1 MSTNKT
7 ESIRFF
13 WNGIKVNGG
22 KLIRCFYFTDSESVT
37 ISARDYAD
45 LPRDMFKVKNETDLY
60 TDYFDSDSA
69 TLTPA
74 HPLYKYARAAAL
86 KSAMRGEPE
95 YIAKLEQDEQDA
107 KQPGRYHWRKPEDI
121 RAEIDRRQAQLD
133 RNAAELATLPKGH
146 PTAADVEAV
155 HEMNTAAESARLAR
169 EHAEQLERREKAIRT
184 RNENRAFI
192 EQTAAAHPIKDGAPV
207 VTVEW
212 SENGAFDDGMKFS
225 VAAAEIIFKT
235 LDEKISAEQE
245 RGYDK
250 TSFSITYTDADG
262 EPSTYEG
269 RYDLGDNDGGL
280 IAHIRSFGAF
290 LRDKGNFGNGK
301 PTDEDKETGAAI
313 VAVADLLEQYTEG
326 GRVVSV
332 MPAPWLEEYKRRK
345 AEQAQQ
351 EQEQARQDFADILES
366 VQMLTDEQIERAVFA
381 ISPTDAEKLD
391 VAASSFRNCTAA
403 TRQTPWR
410 CSAAG
415 SAAKIPNSP
424 TKKIHI
430 PNTNSP
436 PRRSRGQKGKH
447 HGTDRSRQENASGV
461 GPHGMRL
468 PPDRRGV
475 QEEQNEI
482 HAGQQADYPREGRFF
497 AGSTSVSG
505 RYRSQRL
512 SLHSRT
518 IYPQRTGCVF

>member
-1 MSTNKT
+1 MNTNKT

-13 WNGIKVNGG
+13 YNGIKVNGG
-22 KLIRCFYFTDSESVT
+22 KLIRCFYFTDSKSDAVT

-69 TLTPA
+69 TITPA

-95 YIAKLEQDEQDA
+95 YIAKLKQSEQDA
-107 KQPGRYHWRKPEDI
+107 KTPGRYHWRSADAI
-121 RAEIDRRQAQLD
+121 RAEIDQRQAQLD

-212 SENGAFDDGMKFS
+212 SENGAFDDNMKFS
-225 VAAAEIIFKT
+225 VSAAEIIFKT
-235 LDEKISAEQE
+235 LDEKIYNDQE

-250 TSFSITYTDADG
+250 TSFLIEYTDENG

-301 PTDEDKETGAAI
+301 PTDEDK
-313 VAVADLLEQYTEG
+313 
-326 GRVVSV
+326 
-332 MPAPWLEEYKRRK
+332 
-345 AEQAQQ
+345 
-351 EQEQARQDFADILES
+351 
-366 VQMLTDEQIERAVFA
+366 
-381 ISPTDAEKLD
+381 LD
-391 VAASSFRNCTAA
+391 VA
-403 TRQTPWR
+403 
-410 CSAAG
+410 
-415 SAAKIPNSP
+415 
-424 TKKIHI
+424 
-430 PNTNSP
+430 
-436 PRRSRGQKGKH
+436 
-447 HGTDRSRQENASGV
+447 
-461 GPHGMRL
+461 
-468 PPDRRGV
+468 
-475 QEEQNEI
+475 
-482 HAGQQADYPREGRFF
+482 RFF
-497 AGSTSVSG
+497 LQELHRRNESNALSVFRRWKHGESPE
-505 RYRSQRL
+505 Q
-512 SLHSRT
+512 
-518 IYPQRTGCVF
+518 PD

>member
-1 MSTNKT
+1 MNTNKT

-22 KLIRCFYFTDSESVT
+22 KLIRCFYFTDSKSDSVT
-37 ISARDYAD
+37 ISARDYD
-45 LPRDMFKVKNETDLY
+45 HLPRDLFTVKNETDLY

-95 YIAKLEQDEQDA
+95 YIAKLKNTVENKKLAPWQ
-107 KQPGRYHWRKPEDI
+107 KPDDFC
-121 RAEIDRRQAQLD
+121 AEIDRRQAQLD

-184 RNENRAFI
+184 RNENRTFI
-192 EQTAAAHPIKDGAPV
+192 EQTAAAHPIRDGAPV

-235 LDEKISAEQE
+235 LDEKIASDPE

-250 TSFSITYTDADG
+250 TSFSITYTNADG
-262 EPSTYEG
+262 EQDTYKG

-290 LRDKGNFGNGK
+290 LRDNGNFGSGK

-351 EQEQARQDFADILES
+351 EQEQARQRFADILES
-366 VQMLTDEQIERAVFA
+366 VQMLTDEQLERAVFA
-381 ISPTDAEKLD
+381 ISPTDKEKID
-391 VAASSFRNCTAA
+391 VA
-403 TRQTPWR
+403 
-410 CSAAG
+410 
-415 SAAKIPNSP
+415 
-424 TKKIHI
+424 
-430 PNTNSP
+430 
-436 PRRSRGQKGKH
+436 
-447 HGTDRSRQENASGV
+447 
-461 GPHGMRL
+461 
-468 PPDRRGV
+468 
-475 QEEQNEI
+475 
-482 HAGQQADYPREGRFF
+482 RFF
-497 AGSTSVSG
+497 L
-505 RYRSQRL
+505 QEL
-512 SLHSRT
+512 SRRDEANALA
-518 IYPQRTGCVF
+518 VFRRWKRGENPEQPD

>member
-1 MSTNKT
+1 MNTNKT

-22 KLIRCFYFTDSESVT
+22 KLIRCFYFTDSKSDSVT

-45 LPRDMFKVKNETDLY
+45 LPRDMFKVKNDTDLY

-86 KSAMRGEPE
+86 KAAMRGEPE
-95 YIAKLEQDEQDA
+95 YIAKLKNTVENKKLAPWQ
-107 KQPGRYHWRKPEDI
+107 KPDDF

-155 HEMNTAAESARLAR
+155 HEMNNAAESARLAR
-169 EHAEQLERREKAIRT
+169 EHAAELERREKAIRT

-212 SENGAFDDGMKFS
+212 SENGAFDDNMKFS

-235 LDEKISAEQE
+235 LDEKISADQE

-250 TSFSITYTDADG
+250 TSFSIAYTDENG

-301 PTDEDKETGAAI
+301 PTDENKENGAAI
-313 VAVADLLEQYTEG
+313 VALADQLEQYTEG

-351 EQEQARQDFADILES
+351 EQEQARQSFDDILES

-381 ISPTDAEKLD
+381 ISPTDKEKID
-391 VAASSFRNCTAA
+391 VA
-403 TRQTPWR
+403 
-410 CSAAG
+410 
-415 SAAKIPNSP
+415 
-424 TKKIHI
+424 
-430 PNTNSP
+430 
-436 PRRSRGQKGKH
+436 
-447 HGTDRSRQENASGV
+447 
-461 GPHGMRL
+461 
-468 PPDRRGV
+468 
-475 QEEQNEI
+475 
-482 HAGQQADYPREGRFF
+482 RFF
-497 AGSTSVSG
+497 L
-505 RYRSQRL
+505 QEL
-512 SLHSRT
+512 SRRDEANALA
-518 IYPQRTGCVF
+518 VFRRWKCGENPDQPD

>member
-1 MSTNKT
+1 MNTNKT

-60 TDYFDSDSA
+60 TDYFDSDRA
-69 TLTPA
+69 TVTPE

-95 YIAKLEQDEQDA
+95 YIAKLKNTVENKKLAPWQ
-107 KQPGRYHWRKPEDI
+107 KPDDF

-235 LDEKISAEQE
+235 LDEKISADQE

-250 TSFSITYTDADG
+250 TSFSIAYTDADG

-290 LRDKGNFGNGK
+290 LRDKGNLGNGK

-366 VQMLTDEQIERAVFA
+366 VQMLTDEQLERAVFA
-381 ISPTDAEKLD
+381 ISPTDKEKID
-391 VAASSFRNCTAA
+391 VA
-403 TRQTPWR
+403 
-410 CSAAG
+410 
-415 SAAKIPNSP
+415 
-424 TKKIHI
+424 
-430 PNTNSP
+430 
-436 PRRSRGQKGKH
+436 
-447 HGTDRSRQENASGV
+447 
-461 GPHGMRL
+461 
-468 PPDRRGV
+468 
-475 QEEQNEI
+475 
-482 HAGQQADYPREGRFF
+482 RFF
-497 AGSTSVSG
+497 L
-505 RYRSQRL
+505 QE
-512 SLHSRT
+512 LHR
-518 IYPQRTGCVF
+518 RDEANALAVFRRWKRGENPEQPD

>member
-1 MSTNKT
+1 MNTNKT

-13 WNGIKVNGG
+13 YNGIKVNGG
-22 KLIRCFYFTDSESVT
+22 KLIRCFYFTDSENGSVT

-45 LPRDMFKVKNETDLY
+45 LPRDMFKVKNDTDLY

-69 TLTPA
+69 TVTPE
-74 HPLYKYARAAAL
+74 HPLYKYVRAAAL
-86 KSAMRGEPE
+86 KAAMRGEPE
-95 YIAKLEQDEQDA
+95 YIAKLKQSEQDA
-107 KQPGRYHWRKPEDI
+107 KTPGRYHWRSADAI
-121 RAEIDRRQAQLD
+121 RAEIDQRQAQLD

-155 HEMNTAAESARLAR
+155 HEMNNAAESARLAR
-169 EHAEQLERREKAIRT
+169 EHAEQLERREKDIRT

-225 VAAAEIIFKT
+225 VAAADIIFKA
-235 LDEKISAEQE
+235 LDEKISNDQE
-245 RGYDK
+245 HGYDK
-250 TSFSITYTDADG
+250 TSFLIEYTDENG

-313 VAVADLLEQYTEG
+313 VALADHLEQYTEG

-332 MPAPWLEEYKRRK
+332 MPAPWLEEYQRRK

-351 EQEQARQDFADILES
+351 EQEQAQHDMADILEA
-366 VQMLTDEQIERAVFA
+366 VQMLTDEQLERAIFT

-391 VAASSFRNCTAA
+391 VA
-403 TRQTPWR
+403 
-410 CSAAG
+410 
-415 SAAKIPNSP
+415 
-424 TKKIHI
+424 
-430 PNTNSP
+430 
-436 PRRSRGQKGKH
+436 
-447 HGTDRSRQENASGV
+447 
-461 GPHGMRL
+461 
-468 PPDRRGV
+468 
-475 QEEQNEI
+475 
-482 HAGQQADYPREGRFF
+482 RFF
-497 AGSTSVSG
+497 LQELHRRDESNALSVFRRWKRGEASK
-505 RYRSQRL
+505 Q
-512 SLHSRT
+512 
-518 IYPQRTGCVF
+518 PD

>member
-1 MSTNKT
+1 MNTNKT

-22 KLIRCFYFTDSESVT
+22 KLIRCFYFTDSKSDSVT
-37 ISARDYAD
+37 ISARDYD
-45 LPRDMFKVKNETDLY
+45 HLPRDLFTVKNETDLY

-86 KSAMRGEPE
+86 KAAMRGEPE
-95 YIAKLEQDEQDA
+95 YIAKLKQSEQDA
-107 KQPGRYHWRKPEDI
+107 KTPGRYHWRSADAI
-121 RAEIDRRQAQLD
+121 RAEIEQRQAQLD
-133 RNAAELATLPKGH
+133 RNTAELATLPKGH

-169 EHAEQLERREKAIRT
+169 ENAEQLERREKAIRT

-212 SENGAFDDGMKFS
+212 SENSAFDDGMKFS

-235 LDEKISAEQE
+235 LDEKIASDPE

-250 TSFSITYTDADG
+250 TSFSIEYTDADG
-262 EPSTYEG
+262 EQDTYKG

-280 IAHIRSFGAF
+280 IAHIRSFGEMY
-290 LRDKGNFGNGK
+290 RDRGSCNDGK
-301 PTDEDKETGAAI
+301 PTADEQETGAAI

-332 MPAPWLEEYKRRK
+332 MPAPWLEEYQRRK
-345 AEQAQQ
+345 AEQTQQ

-366 VQMLTDEQIERAVFA
+366 VQMLTDEQLERAVFA
-381 ISPTDAEKLD
+381 ISPTDKEKID
-391 VAASSFRNCTAA
+391 VA
-403 TRQTPWR
+403 
-410 CSAAG
+410 
-415 SAAKIPNSP
+415 
-424 TKKIHI
+424 
-430 PNTNSP
+430 
-436 PRRSRGQKGKH
+436 
-447 HGTDRSRQENASGV
+447 
-461 GPHGMRL
+461 
-468 PPDRRGV
+468 
-475 QEEQNEI
+475 
-482 HAGQQADYPREGRFF
+482 RFF
-497 AGSTSVSG
+497 L
-505 RYRSQRL
+505 QEL
-512 SLHSRT
+512 SRRDEKNALA
-518 IYPQRTGCVF
+518 VFRRWKNGDTPEQPD

>member
-1 MSTNKT
+1 MNTNKT

-22 KLIRCFYFTDSESVT
+22 KLIRCFYFTDSKSDSVT
-37 ISARDYAD
+37 ISARDYD
-45 LPRDMFKVKNETDLY
+45 HLPRDLFTVKNETDLY

-69 TLTPA
+69 ALTPA
-74 HPLYKYARAAAL
+74 HPLYKYALAAAL
-86 KSAMRGEPE
+86 KAAMRGEPE
-95 YIAKLEQDEQDA
+95 YIAKLKNTVENKKLAPWQ
-107 KQPGRYHWRKPEDI
+107 KPDDF

-225 VAAAEIIFKT
+225 VAAAEIIFKV
-235 LDEKISAEQE
+235 LDEQNHNDQE

-250 TSFSITYTDADG
+250 TSFLIEYTDADG
-262 EPSTYEG
+262 EQDTYKG
-269 RYDLGDNDGGL
+269 RYDLGDYDGGL

-332 MPAPWLEEYKRRK
+332 MPAPWLEEYQRRK
-345 AEQAQQ
+345 AKQAQQ

-391 VAASSFRNCTAA
+391 VA
-403 TRQTPWR
+403 
-410 CSAAG
+410 
-415 SAAKIPNSP
+415 
-424 TKKIHI
+424 
-430 PNTNSP
+430 
-436 PRRSRGQKGKH
+436 
-447 HGTDRSRQENASGV
+447 
-461 GPHGMRL
+461 
-468 PPDRRGV
+468 
-475 QEEQNEI
+475 
-482 HAGQQADYPREGRFF
+482 RFF
-497 AGSTSVSG
+497 LQVLRRRDEAHALDVFRRWKAGA
-505 RYRSQRL
+505 
-512 SLHSRT
+512 
-518 IYPQRTGCVF
+518 

>member
-1 MSTNKT
+1 MNTNKT

-22 KLIRCFYFTDSESVT
+22 NKLIRCFYSLDN
-37 ISARDYAD
+37 SARQSGPCVNIYAKGYGAE
-45 LPRDMFKVKNETDLY
+45 LPRDLFTVRNETDSM
-60 TDYFDSDSA
+60 TDYFDTDSA

-95 YIAKLEQDEQDA
+95 YIAKLEQEAQDA
-107 KQPGRYHWRKPEDI
+107 QQPGRYHWRKPEDI

-169 EHAEQLERREKAIRT
+169 EHAAELERREKAIRT

-235 LDEKISAEQE
+235 LDEKTHADPE
-245 RGYDK
+245 RGYYK
-250 TSFSITYTDADG
+250 TSFSIDYTNADG
-262 EPSTYEG
+262 EQDTYKG
-269 RYDLGDNDGGL
+269 RYGLGDNDGGL
-280 IAHIRSFGAF
+280 IAHIRNYGKFYTEKGRFGTGA
-290 LRDKGNFGNGK
+290 
-301 PTDEDKETGAAI
+301 TDEDRKMGAEI
-313 VAVADLLEQYTEG
+313 IAVADLLEQHTEA

-332 MPAPWLEEYKRRK
+332 MPAPWLEEYQRRK

-366 VQMLTDEQIERAVFA
+366 VQMLTDEQIERVIFA
-381 ISPTDAEKLD
+381 ISPTDKEKID
-391 VAASSFRNCTAA
+391 VA
-403 TRQTPWR
+403 
-410 CSAAG
+410 
-415 SAAKIPNSP
+415 
-424 TKKIHI
+424 
-430 PNTNSP
+430 
-436 PRRSRGQKGKH
+436 
-447 HGTDRSRQENASGV
+447 
-461 GPHGMRL
+461 
-468 PPDRRGV
+468 
-475 QEEQNEI
+475 
-482 HAGQQADYPREGRFF
+482 RFF
-497 AGSTSVSG
+497 L
-505 RYRSQRL
+505 QEL
-512 SLHSRT
+512 SRRDETNALA
-518 IYPQRTGCVF
+518 VFRRWKRGEDPEQPD

>member
-1 MSTNKT
+1 MNTNKT

-60 TDYFDSDSA
+60 TDYFDSDRA
-69 TLTPA
+69 TVTPE

-95 YIAKLEQDEQDA
+95 YIAKLKNTVENKKLAPWQ
-107 KQPGRYHWRKPEDI
+107 KPDDF

-212 SENGAFDDGMKFS
+212 SESGAFDDGMKFS

-235 LDEKISAEQE
+235 LDEKISADQE

-250 TSFSITYTDADG
+250 TSFSITYTNADG
-262 EPSTYEG
+262 EQDTYKG
-269 RYDLGDNDGGL
+269 RYDLGDNEGGL

-290 LRDKGNFGNGK
+290 LRDKGNFGSGK

-366 VQMLTDEQIERAVFA
+366 VQMLTDEQLERAVFA
-381 ISPTDAEKLD
+381 ISPTDKEKID
-391 VAASSFRNCTAA
+391 VA
-403 TRQTPWR
+403 
-410 CSAAG
+410 
-415 SAAKIPNSP
+415 
-424 TKKIHI
+424 
-430 PNTNSP
+430 
-436 PRRSRGQKGKH
+436 
-447 HGTDRSRQENASGV
+447 
-461 GPHGMRL
+461 
-468 PPDRRGV
+468 
-475 QEEQNEI
+475 
-482 HAGQQADYPREGRFF
+482 RFF
-497 AGSTSVSG
+497 L
-505 RYRSQRL
+505 QE
-512 SLHSRT
+512 LHR
-518 IYPQRTGCVF
+518 RDEANALAVFRRWKRGENPEQPD

>member
-1 MSTNKT
+1 MNTNKT

-22 KLIRCFYFTDSESVT
+22 KLIRCFYFTDSDSVT

-60 TDYFDSDSA
+60 TDYFDSDRA
-69 TLTPA
+69 TVTPE

-86 KSAMRGEPE
+86 KAAMRGEPE
-95 YIAKLEQDEQDA
+95 YIAKLKNTVENKKLAPWQ
-107 KQPGRYHWRKPEDI
+107 KPDDF

-155 HEMNTAAESARLAR
+155 HEMNNAAESARLAR
-169 EHAEQLERREKAIRT
+169 EHAAELERREKAIRT

-235 LDEKISAEQE
+235 LDEKIASDPE

-250 TSFSITYTDADG
+250 TKFSITYTNADG
-262 EPSTYEG
+262 EQDTYKG

-332 MPAPWLEEYKRRK
+332 MPAPWLEEYQRRK

-366 VQMLTDEQIERAVFA
+366 VQMLTDEQLERAVFA
-381 ISPTDAEKLD
+381 ISPTDKEKID
-391 VAASSFRNCTAA
+391 VA
-403 TRQTPWR
+403 
-410 CSAAG
+410 
-415 SAAKIPNSP
+415 
-424 TKKIHI
+424 
-430 PNTNSP
+430 
-436 PRRSRGQKGKH
+436 
-447 HGTDRSRQENASGV
+447 
-461 GPHGMRL
+461 
-468 PPDRRGV
+468 
-475 QEEQNEI
+475 
-482 HAGQQADYPREGRFF
+482 RFF
-497 AGSTSVSG
+497 L
-505 RYRSQRL
+505 QEL
-512 SLHSRT
+512 SRRDKANALA
-518 IYPQRTGCVF
+518 VFRRWKNGDTPEQPD

>member
-1 MSTNKT
+1 MNTNKT

-22 KLIRCFYFTDSESVT
+22 KLIRCYYFTDSCSDSVT
-37 ISARDYAD
+37 ISARDYD
-45 LPRDMFKVKNETDLY
+45 HLPRDLFTVKNETDLY

-121 RAEIDRRQAQLD
+121 RAEIDRRQAQFD

-235 LDEKISAEQE
+235 LDEKISADQE

-250 TSFSITYTDADG
+250 TSFSITYTNADG
-262 EPSTYEG
+262 EQDTYKG
-269 RYDLGDNDGGL
+269 RYDLGDNEGGL

-290 LRDKGNFGNGK
+290 LRDKGNFGSGK

-332 MPAPWLEEYKRRK
+332 MPAPWLEEYHRRK

-366 VQMLTDEQIERAVFA
+366 VQMLTDEQLERAVFA
-381 ISPTDAEKLD
+381 ISPTDKEKID
-391 VAASSFRNCTAA
+391 VARFFLQELS
-403 TRQTPWR
+403 
-410 CSAAG
+410 
-415 SAAKIPNSP
+415 
-424 TKKIHI
+424 
-430 PNTNSP
+430 
-436 PRRSRGQKGKH
+436 RR
-447 HGTDRSRQENASGV
+447 D
-461 GPHGMRL
+461 
-468 PPDRRGV
+468 
-475 QEEQNEI
+475 EQN
-482 HAGQQADYPREGRFF
+482 AL
-497 AGSTSVSG
+497 SVFRRWKRG
-505 RYRSQRL
+505 ENPEQ
-512 SLHSRT
+512 
-518 IYPQRTGCVF
+518 PD

>member
-1 MSTNKT
+1 MNTNKT

-22 KLIRCFYFTDSESVT
+22 KLIRCFYFTDSDSVT

-60 TDYFDSDSA
+60 TDYFDSDRA
-69 TLTPA
+69 TVTPE

-86 KSAMRGEPE
+86 KAAMRGEPE
-95 YIAKLEQDEQDA
+95 YIAKLKNTVENKKLAPWQ
-107 KQPGRYHWRKPEDI
+107 KPDDF

-169 EHAEQLERREKAIRT
+169 EHAAELERREKAIRT

-192 EQTAAAHPIKDGAPV
+192 EQTAAAHPIKNGAPV

-235 LDEKISAEQE
+235 LDEKISADQE

-250 TSFSITYTDADG
+250 TSFSIAYTDADG

-351 EQEQARQDFADILES
+351 EQEQDRQDFADILES

-391 VAASSFRNCTAA
+391 VA
-403 TRQTPWR
+403 
-410 CSAAG
+410 
-415 SAAKIPNSP
+415 
-424 TKKIHI
+424 
-430 PNTNSP
+430 
-436 PRRSRGQKGKH
+436 
-447 HGTDRSRQENASGV
+447 
-461 GPHGMRL
+461 
-468 PPDRRGV
+468 
-475 QEEQNEI
+475 
-482 HAGQQADYPREGRFF
+482 RFF
-497 AGSTSVSG
+497 L
-505 RYRSQRL
+505 QEL
-512 SLHSRT
+512 SRRDEANALA
-518 IYPQRTGCVF
+518 VFRRWKRGESPEQPD

>member
-1 MSTNKT
+1 MNTNKT

-22 KLIRCFYFTDSESVT
+22 KLIRCYYFTDSRSDSVT
-37 ISARDYAD
+37 IGARDYD
-45 LPRDMFKVKNETDLY
+45 HLPRDLFTVKNETDLY

-107 KQPGRYHWRKPEDI
+107 QQPGRYHWRKPEDI

-235 LDEKISAEQE
+235 LDEKISADQE

-250 TSFSITYTDADG
+250 TSFSITYTNADG
-262 EPSTYEG
+262 EQDTYKG
-269 RYDLGDNDGGL
+269 RYDLGDNEGGL

-290 LRDKGNFGNGK
+290 LRDKGDFGSGK

-313 VAVADLLEQYTEG
+313 VAVADLLE
-326 GRVVSV
+326 
-332 MPAPWLEEYKRRK
+332 
-345 AEQAQQ
+345 
-351 EQEQARQDFADILES
+351 
-366 VQMLTDEQIERAVFA
+366 
-381 ISPTDAEKLD
+381 
-391 VAASSFRNCTAA
+391 
-403 TRQTPWR
+403 
-410 CSAAG
+410 
-415 SAAKIPNSP
+415 
-424 TKKIHI
+424 
-430 PNTNSP
+430 
-436 PRRSRGQKGKH
+436 
-447 HGTDRSRQENASGV
+447 
-461 GPHGMRL
+461 
-468 PPDRRGV
+468 
-475 QEEQNEI
+475 
-482 HAGQQADYPREGRFF
+482 
-497 AGSTSVSG
+497 
-505 RYRSQRL
+505 
-512 SLHSRT
+512 
-518 IYPQRTGCVF
+518 

>member
-1 MSTNKT
+1 MNTNKT

-22 KLIRCFYFTDSESVT
+22 KLIRCFYLTDSSSDSVT
-37 ISARDYAD
+37 ISARDYD
-45 LPRDMFKVKNETDLY
+45 HLPRDLFTVKNETDLY

-69 TLTPA
+69 TITPA

-95 YIAKLEQDEQDA
+95 YIAKLEQEAQTA
-107 KQPGRYHWRKPEDI
+107 QQPGRYHWRTVDSI

-146 PTAADVEAV
+146 PTAADVAAV

-169 EHAEQLERREKAIRT
+169 EHAAELERREKAIRT

-192 EQTAAAHPIKDGAPV
+192 EQTAAAHPIQDGAPV
-207 VTVEW
+207 VAVEW
-212 SENGAFDDGMKFS
+212 SENSAFVDGEKFS

-235 LDEKISAEQE
+235 LDEKIHSDPE

-250 TSFSITYTDADG
+250 TSFSITYTNADG
-262 EPSTYEG
+262 EQDTYKG

-280 IAHIRSFGAF
+280 IAHIRSFGEMY
-290 LRDKGNFGNGK
+290 RDRGSRNDGK
-301 PTDEDKETGAAI
+301 PTADEQETGAAI

-332 MPAPWLEEYKRRK
+332 MPAPWLEEYQRRK

-366 VQMLTDEQIERAVFA
+366 VEMLTDEQIERVIFA
-381 ISPTDAEKLD
+381 ISPTDKEKID
-391 VAASSFRNCTAA
+391 VA
-403 TRQTPWR
+403 
-410 CSAAG
+410 
-415 SAAKIPNSP
+415 
-424 TKKIHI
+424 
-430 PNTNSP
+430 
-436 PRRSRGQKGKH
+436 
-447 HGTDRSRQENASGV
+447 
-461 GPHGMRL
+461 
-468 PPDRRGV
+468 
-475 QEEQNEI
+475 
-482 HAGQQADYPREGRFF
+482 RFF
-497 AGSTSVSG
+497 L
-505 RYRSQRL
+505 QEL
-512 SLHSRT
+512 SRRDEANALA
-518 IYPQRTGCVF
+518 VFRRWKRGETPEQPD

>member
-1 MSTNKT
+1 MYEQTSMIAPPQVEAKPAARYYEINEDTARNAHYCVHMS
-7 ESIRFF
+7 
-13 WNGIKVNGG
+13 
-22 KLIRCFYFTDSESVT
+22 
-37 ISARDYAD
+37 DYQ
-45 LPRDMFKVKNETDLY
+45 PG
-60 TDYFDSDSA
+60 SA
-69 TLTPA
+69 TNGYRA
-74 HPLYKYARAAAL
+74 AVDEAAAL
-86 KSAMRGEPE
+86 VEARKSKVSPYYHDKLDALLDRYARRLAQWTNDYNRNQASYPSQFISGAGNYNMKKHEKQMSREGTLWKE
-95 YIAKLEQDEQDA
+95 YDEIKAILNKIEAVGTGAVDLADPHAREMLTDQLQKL
-107 KQPGRYHWRKPEDI
+107 
-121 RAEIDRRQAQLD
+121 QAQLD

-225 VAAAEIIFKT
+225 VAAAEIIFKV
-235 LDEKISAEQE
+235 LDEQNHNDQE

-250 TSFSITYTDADG
+250 TKFSIEYTDADG

-290 LRDKGNFGNGK
+290 LRDKGNFGNGN

-313 VAVADLLEQYTEG
+313 VAVADLLEQYTES

-366 VQMLTDEQIERAVFA
+366 VQMLTDEQLERAVFA
-381 ISPTDAEKLD
+381 ISPTDKEKID
-391 VAASSFRNCTAA
+391 VARFFL
-403 TRQTPWR
+403 QEL
-410 CSAAG
+410 
-415 SAAKIPNSP
+415 
-424 TKKIHI
+424 H
-430 PNTNSP
+430 
-436 PRRSRGQKGKH
+436 RR
-447 HGTDRSRQENASGV
+447 DEENALAVFRRWKRGEN
-461 GPHGMRL
+461 PEQ
-468 PPDRRGV
+468 PD
-475 QEEQNEI
+475 
-482 HAGQQADYPREGRFF
+482 
-497 AGSTSVSG
+497 
-505 RYRSQRL
+505 
-512 SLHSRT
+512 
-518 IYPQRTGCVF
+518 

>member
-1 MSTNKT
+1 MNTNKT
-7 ESIRFF
+7 ETIKFF
-13 WNGIKVNGG
+13 YNGIKVNGG
-22 KLIRCFYFTDSESVT
+22 KLIRCFYFTDSRSDSVT

-74 HPLYKYARAAAL
+74 HPLYKYVRAAAL

-95 YIAKLEQDEQDA
+95 YIAKLEQDAQDA
-107 KQPGRYHWRKPEDI
+107 QQPGRYHWRKPEDI
-121 RAEIDRRQAQLD
+121 RAEIDRRQAQFD

-192 EQTAAAHPIKDGAPV
+192 EQTAAEHPIKDGVPV

-235 LDEKISAEQE
+235 LDEKISADQE

-250 TSFSITYTDADG
+250 TSFSIAYTDADG

-269 RYDLGDNDGGL
+269 RYDLGDNEGGL

-290 LRDKGNFGNGK
+290 LRDKGNFGSGK

-326 GRVVSV
+326 VRVVSV

-366 VQMLTDEQIERAVFA
+366 VQMLTDEQLERAIFT
-381 ISPTDAEKLD
+381 ISPNDAEKLD
-391 VAASSFRNCTAA
+391 VA
-403 TRQTPWR
+403 
-410 CSAAG
+410 
-415 SAAKIPNSP
+415 
-424 TKKIHI
+424 
-430 PNTNSP
+430 
-436 PRRSRGQKGKH
+436 
-447 HGTDRSRQENASGV
+447 
-461 GPHGMRL
+461 
-468 PPDRRGV
+468 
-475 QEEQNEI
+475 
-482 HAGQQADYPREGRFF
+482 RFF
-497 AGSTSVSG
+497 LQELHRRNETNALSVFRRWKRG
-505 RYRSQRL
+505 ENPDQ
-512 SLHSRT
+512 
-518 IYPQRTGCVF
+518 PD

>member
-1 MSTNKT
+1 MNTNKT

-22 KLIRCFYFTDSESVT
+22 KLIRCYYFTDSRSDSVT
-37 ISARDYAD
+37 ISARDYD
-45 LPRDMFKVKNETDLY
+45 HLPRDLFTVKNETDLY

-107 KQPGRYHWRKPEDI
+107 QQPGRYHWRKPEDI

-235 LDEKISAEQE
+235 LDEKISAALEHGCTFQHYATDIYETAYNWTAQQYRDYLNSKRGDINAALLEAFKTPRRNLYKFDYNALPVVISKFHVQRLDGQNGHCTGDITEQVIRE
-245 RGYDK
+245 MFTALVNTGKIDRG
-250 TSFSITYTDADG
+250 
-262 EPSTYEG
+262 
-269 RYDLGDNDGGL
+269 
-280 IAHIRSFGAF
+280 
-290 LRDKGNFGNGK
+290 
-301 PTDEDKETGAAI
+301 ETKNGAA
-313 VAVADLLEQYTEG
+313 Y
-326 GRVVSV
+326 R
-332 MPAPWLEEYKRRK
+332 
-345 AEQAQQ
+345 
-351 EQEQARQDFADILES
+351 
-366 VQMLTDEQIERAVFA
+366 
-381 ISPTDAEKLD
+381 
-391 VAASSFRNCTAA
+391 TA
-403 TRQTPWR
+403 
-410 CSAAG
+410 
-415 SAAKIPNSP
+415 
-424 TKKIHI
+424 
-430 PNTNSP
+430 
-436 PRRSRGQKGKH
+436 PRR
-447 HGTDRSRQENASGV
+447 
-461 GPHGMRL
+461 
-468 PPDRRGV
+468 
-475 QEEQNEI
+475 
-482 HAGQQADYPREGRFF
+482 
-497 AGSTSVSG
+497 
-505 RYRSQRL
+505 
-512 SLHSRT
+512 RT
-518 IYPQRTGCVF
+518 

>member
-1 MSTNKT
+1 MNTNKT

-22 KLIRCFYFTDSESVT
+22 KLIRCFYFTDSRSDSVT
-37 ISARDYAD
+37 ISARDYD
-45 LPRDMFKVKNETDLY
+45 HLPRDLFTVKNETDLY

-86 KSAMRGEPE
+86 KAAMRGEPE
-95 YIAKLEQDEQDA
+95 YIAKLEQAEQDA
-107 KQPGRYHWRKPEDI
+107 KTPGRYHWRSADAI
-121 RAEIDRRQAQLD
+121 RAEIDQRQAQLD

-192 EQTAAAHPIKDGAPV
+192 EQTAAAHPIRDGAPV

-212 SENGAFDDGMKFS
+212 SENGVFDDGMKFS

-235 LDEKISAEQE
+235 LDEKNYNDQE

-250 TSFSITYTDADG
+250 TSFSIEYTTADG
-262 EPSTYEG
+262 ERDTYKG

-280 IAHIRSFGAF
+280 IAHIR
-290 LRDKGNFGNGK
+290 NFGKFYMEKGHFGTG

-332 MPAPWLEEYKRRK
+332 MPAPWLEEYQRRK

-366 VQMLTDEQIERAVFA
+366 VQMLTDEQLERAVFA
-381 ISPTDAEKLD
+381 ISPTDKEKID
-391 VAASSFRNCTAA
+391 VA
-403 TRQTPWR
+403 
-410 CSAAG
+410 
-415 SAAKIPNSP
+415 
-424 TKKIHI
+424 
-430 PNTNSP
+430 
-436 PRRSRGQKGKH
+436 
-447 HGTDRSRQENASGV
+447 
-461 GPHGMRL
+461 
-468 PPDRRGV
+468 
-475 QEEQNEI
+475 
-482 HAGQQADYPREGRFF
+482 RFF
-497 AGSTSVSG
+497 L
-505 RYRSQRL
+505 QEL
-512 SLHSRT
+512 SRRDEANALA
-518 IYPQRTGCVF
+518 VFRRWKNGDTPEHPD

>member
-1 MSTNKT
+1 MNTNKT

-22 KLIRCFYFTDSESVT
+22 KLIRCYYFTDSRSDSVT
-37 ISARDYAD
+37 ISARDYD
-45 LPRDMFKVKNETDLY
+45 HLPRDLFTVKNETDLY

-95 YIAKLEQDEQDA
+95 YIAKLEQDAQDA
-107 KQPGRYHWRKPEDI
+107 QQPGRYHWRKPEDI

-133 RNAAELATLPKGH
+133 RYAAELATLPKGH

-235 LDEKISAEQE
+235 LDEKISADQE

-250 TSFSITYTDADG
+250 TSFSITYTNADG
-262 EPSTYEG
+262 EQDTYKG
-269 RYDLGDNDGGL
+269 RYDLGDNEGGL

-301 PTDEDKETGAAI
+301 PTDEDKEPGAAI
-313 VAVADLLEQYTEG
+313 VAVADQLEQSCITGDKRTKVYYCHPYSSWERGSNENVNGMIRRRHPKGTDFSK
-326 GRVVSV
+326 VT
-332 MPAPWLEEYKRRK
+332 AEE
-345 AEQAQQ
+345 
-351 EQEQARQDFADILES
+351 I
-366 VQMLTDEQIERAVFA
+366 
-381 ISPTDAEKLD
+381 
-391 VAASSFRNCTAA
+391 AA
-403 TRQTPWR
+403 TENW
-410 CSAAG
+410 
-415 SAAKIPNSP
+415 INS
-424 TKKIHI
+424 
-430 PNTNSP
+430 
-436 PRRSRGQKGKH
+436 
-447 HGTDRSRQENASGV
+447 
-461 GPHGMRL
+461 
-468 PPDRRGV
+468 
-475 QEEQNEI
+475 
-482 HAGQQADYPREGRFF
+482 YPRKIFGYKS
-497 AGSTSVSG
+497 AGTMFRECLRELG
-505 RYRSQRL
+505 L
-512 SLHSRT
+512 T
-518 IYPQRTGCVF
+518 A

>member
-1 MSTNKT
+1 MNTNKT

-13 WNGIKVNGG
+13 WNGIKVNGEN
-22 KLIRCFYFTDSESVT
+22 KLIRCFYSLDNSARQSGPCVT
-37 ISARDYAD
+37 IYAKGYGAE
-45 LPRDMFKVKNETDLY
+45 LPRDLFSVKNETDSM
-60 TDYFDSDSA
+60 TDYFDTDSA

-86 KSAMRGEPE
+86 KAAMRGEPE
-95 YIAKLEQDEQDA
+95 YIAKLKTTVENKKLAPWQ
-107 KQPGRYHWRKPEDI
+107 KPDDF

-169 EHAEQLERREKAIRT
+169 EHAAELERREKAIRT

-235 LDEKISAEQE
+235 LDEKISADQE

-250 TSFSITYTDADG
+250 TSFSIAYTDADG

-391 VAASSFRNCTAA
+391 VA
-403 TRQTPWR
+403 
-410 CSAAG
+410 
-415 SAAKIPNSP
+415 
-424 TKKIHI
+424 
-430 PNTNSP
+430 
-436 PRRSRGQKGKH
+436 
-447 HGTDRSRQENASGV
+447 
-461 GPHGMRL
+461 
-468 PPDRRGV
+468 
-475 QEEQNEI
+475 
-482 HAGQQADYPREGRFF
+482 RFF
-497 AGSTSVSG
+497 LQELSRRDEANALSVFRRWKRGESPD
-505 RYRSQRL
+505 Q
-512 SLHSRT
+512 
-518 IYPQRTGCVF
+518 PD

>member
-1 MSTNKT
+1 MNTNKT

-22 KLIRCFYFTDSESVT
+22 KLIRCFYFTDSDSVT

-60 TDYFDSDSA
+60 TDYFDSDRA
-69 TLTPA
+69 TVTPE

-95 YIAKLEQDEQDA
+95 YIAKLKNTVENKKLAPWQ
-107 KQPGRYHWRKPEDI
+107 KPDDF

-133 RNAAELATLPKGH
+133 RNAAELDTLPKGH

-192 EQTAAAHPIKDGAPV
+192 EQTAAAHPIKDGTPV

-235 LDEKISAEQE
+235 LDEKISADQE

-250 TSFSITYTDADG
+250 TSFSITYTDANG
-262 EPSTYEG
+262 EQDTYKG
-269 RYDLGDNDGGL
+269 RYDLGDNEGGL

-290 LRDKGNFGNGK
+290 LRDKGNFGSGK

-351 EQEQARQDFADILES
+351 EREQARQDFADILES
-366 VQMLTDEQIERAVFA
+366 VQMLTDEQLERAVFA
-381 ISPTDAEKLD
+381 ISPTDKEKID
-391 VAASSFRNCTAA
+391 VA
-403 TRQTPWR
+403 
-410 CSAAG
+410 
-415 SAAKIPNSP
+415 
-424 TKKIHI
+424 
-430 PNTNSP
+430 
-436 PRRSRGQKGKH
+436 
-447 HGTDRSRQENASGV
+447 
-461 GPHGMRL
+461 
-468 PPDRRGV
+468 
-475 QEEQNEI
+475 
-482 HAGQQADYPREGRFF
+482 RFF
-497 AGSTSVSG
+497 L
-505 RYRSQRL
+505 QEL
-512 SLHSRT
+512 SRRDEANALA
-518 IYPQRTGCVF
+518 VFRRWKRGESPEQPD